1 MKVINFTLNINIDQ
15 TQPQSGC
22 FGIYY
27 ELFSS
32 KRCVED
38 PNIADAVG
46 NQIPGDAVKNVT
58 LLQSGYIDCVT
69 FNSTD
74 TVVTYNGSISYNDN
88 NTFDYLSCRTFI
100 KFYVLP
106 CCVNNWNCG
115 TLPTNIND
123 PSTYHDIIIN
133 SVEHPKDLSSQVNKT
148 LCRRYLIA
156 LDSTVT
162 YSYPIT
168 IQYKDCGQANN
179 YYCPNTVGGN
189 PDPNALISQN
199 RSITLTSA
207 FGTVT
212 GSIPSG
218 NLGRVVEICAF
229 ETPIVVDSTN
239 TIIND
244 LVLGVEDINESKEP
258 ITGDCC
264 SKCRTYQIIN
274 NGTSPITY
282 QYQNCDG
289 SYTIVNNLAPG
300 ACVCIRAIQGT
311 VRAGNVGQNIIVND
325 FGWHGAISN
334 CVASCGN

>member
-38 PNIADAVG
+38 PNITDTAGNQYGADAT
-46 NQIPGDAVKNVT
+46 NDVT

-69 FNSTD
+69 FNTGD
-74 TVVTYNGSISYNDN
+74 TTIAYNGSINYNDN
-88 NTFDYLSCRTFI
+88 NSMVYLSCRTFI

-106 CCVNNWNCG
+106 CCVNNWTCS
-115 TLPTNIND
+115 TLPTDMSD
-123 PSTYHDIIIN
+123 PSTHHDIVVN
-133 SVEHPKDLSSQVNKT
+133 SASEIKDLSSQTNKT
-148 LCRRYLIA
+148 KCRRYLIA
-156 LDSTVT
+156 LDSTKT
-162 YSYPIT
+162 YNYPIT
-168 IQYKDCGQANN
+168 IQYVDCGKANN
-179 YYCPNTVGGN
+179 YYCPNTIGGS
-189 PDPNALISQN
+189 PDPNALVPQN
-199 RSITLTSA
+199 ETIILASA

-218 NLGRVVEICAF
+218 NLGRVIEICASQ
-229 ETPIVVDSTN
+229 TPIVVDSTN

-244 LVLGVEDINESKEP
+244 QVLRVEDINESKEP

-274 NGTSPITY
+274 NESSSITY

-289 SYTIVNNLAPG
+289 SYAIDNLSAG
-300 ACVCIRAIQGT
+300 TCICITAIQGT
-311 VRAGNVGQNIIVND
+311 VRAGDVGQNIIVND
-325 FGWHGAISN
+325 YGWHGSLSN
-334 CVASCGN
+334 CNGVCS

>member
-15 TQPQSGC
+15 TQPQDGC
-22 FGIYY
+22 LGIYY

-32 KRCVED
+32 KRCIED
-38 PNIADAVG
+38 PNIGDALN
-46 NQIPGDAVKNVT
+46 NQIPGDATSDVN

-74 TVVTYNGSISYNDN
+74 TVVTYNGSIFYNDN

-106 CCVNNWNCG
+106 CCVNNWDCS

-123 PSTYHDIIIN
+123 PSTYHDIIVN
-133 SVEHPKDLSSQVNKT
+133 SVEYPKDLSSQVNKT

-162 YSYPIT
+162 YNYPIT

-179 YYCPNTVGGN
+179 YYCPNIIGGN
-189 PDPNALISQN
+189 PDPNALIPEDHT
-199 RSITLTSA
+199 ITLNSS

-218 NLGRVVEICAF
+218 NLGRVVEICAS

-274 NGTSPITY
+274 NESSSITY

-289 SYTIVNNLAPG
+289 SYTIDNLG
-300 ACVCIRAIQGT
+300 AGICTCIRAIQGT
-311 VRAGNVGQNIIVND
+311 VRAGDVGQNIIVND

-334 CVASCGN
+334 CVAGCGN

>member
-38 PNIADAVG
+38 PNMTDSIGNQAEADAT
-46 NQIPGDAVKNVT
+46 NNVT

-69 FNSTD
+69 FNTGD
-74 TVVTYNGSISYNDN
+74 TTIAYNGSINYNDN
-88 NTFDYLSCRTFI
+88 NSMEYLSCRTFI

-106 CCVNNWNCG
+106 CCVNNWTCS
-115 TLPTNIND
+115 TLPTDMSD
-123 PSTYHDIIIN
+123 PSTRHDIVVN
-133 SVEHPKDLSSQVNKT
+133 SASEIKDLSSQTNKT
-148 LCRRYLIA
+148 ICRRYLIA
-156 LDSTVT
+156 LDSTKT
-162 YSYPIT
+162 YNYPIT
-168 IQYKDCGQANN
+168 IQYVDCGKANN
-179 YYCPNTVGGN
+179 YYCPNTIGGS
-189 PDPNALISQN
+189 PDPNALVPQN
-199 RSITLTSA
+199 ETIILTSA

-218 NLGRVVEICAF
+218 NLGRVVEICASQ
-229 ETPIVVDSTN
+229 TPIIVDSTN

-244 LVLGVEDINESKEP
+244 QVFMVEDINESKEP

-264 SKCRTYQIIN
+264 SKCRTYKIIN
-274 NGTSPITY
+274 NESGSITY

-289 SYTIVNNLAPG
+289 SYAIANLSAG
-300 ACVCIRAIQGT
+300 TCTCITAIQGT
-311 VRAGNVGQNIIVND
+311 VRAGSVGQNIIVND
-325 FGWHGAISN
+325 YGWHGAVSS
-334 CVASCGN
+334 CVGEC